1 MRGHRTDGRKKN
13 RAGQGDKLTE
23 LGREVGRAVEELAAL
38 AQRWWPPEEERRRLL
53 RGPGSEAGPAAQRP
67 GGRG

>member
-1 MRGHRTDGRKKN
+1 MRGHRTNARKKN

-38 AQRWWPPEEERRRLL
+38 AQRWWPPVEERRRLL
-53 RGPGSEAGPAAQRP
+53 RGPGPEADSAAPRP
-67 GGRG
+67 GGQG